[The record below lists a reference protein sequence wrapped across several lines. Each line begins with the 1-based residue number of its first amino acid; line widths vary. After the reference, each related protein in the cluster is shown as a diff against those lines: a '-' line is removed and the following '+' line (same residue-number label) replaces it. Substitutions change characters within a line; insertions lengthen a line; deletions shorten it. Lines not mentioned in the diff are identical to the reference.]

1 MSDLREFSRRIGAE
15 FAEAERTN
23 PPAYAAEQ
31 MAKFEARLAC
41 YEQRAHHFI
50 DGVVRPRVEK
60 VASYYPNA
68 SLGRRKKDLRCELWL
83 GYMEHFPANA
93 RIEFNVF
100 HDDDVTSLVFSY
112 ESHIVPA
119 FIKYDRF
126 DRLVVPLDLDGDD
139 GVAVWVESCLLRFV
153 RASLAVRQGG
163 IKGEEVLVADPV
175 CGMRVPKSTTTPHS
189 EYLGHPYFFCGTN
202 CRDRF
207 GKEPLRYVVVTT
219 DY

>member
-1 MSDLREFSRRIGAE
+1 MSDLRDFSRRIEAE
-15 FAEAERTN
+15 FAEAERTTA
-23 PPAYAAEQ
+23 PTYATEQ
-31 MAKFEARLAC
+31 MAQFEACLAR
-41 YEQRAHHFI
+41 YDQRAHHFI
-50 DGVVRPRVEK
+50 EGVVRPRVEK

-68 SLGRRKKDLRCELWL
+68 SLGRNKKHLHCELWL

-93 RIEFNVF
+93 RIEFYVF
-100 HDDDVTSLVFSY
+100 PDEDVTSLVFSY

-126 DRLVVPLDLDGDD
+126 DRLVVPLDLDGDKL
-139 GVAVWVESCLLRFV
+139 VADWVEGCLLRFV
-153 RASLAVRQGG
+153 RACLAVRQGG
-163 IKGEEVLVADPV
+163 IKDGEVLVADPV
-175 CGMRVPKSTTTPHS
+175 CGMRVPKSAATPHS
-189 EYLGHPYFFCGTN
+189 EYLGHPYFFCSAN